1 MRFSVDAEPPHPAPH
16 RSGSLDRL
24 EIVLLKVL
32 GDLLAKHGSLH
43 IRSAE
48 VDACPYSG
56 INDFTLNV

>member
-1 MRFSVDAEPPHPAPH
+1 
-16 RSGSLDRL
+16 LDRL